1 MSYFERK
8 KRQYRYEKQWKLYG
22 ILVYVLHRKCDKNY
36 WEEGGIEETRQ
47 KRQRISRDGTASRDE
62 TISTDDTS
70 TDDITNTTALHT
82 DNCTM

>member
-8 KRQYRYEKQWKLYG
+8 KRQYRYEKIYG
-22 ILVYVLHRKCDKNY
+22 ISVYVLHRKRDKGY

-47 KRQRISRDGTASRDE
+47 KRQRISRDGTASRDA
-62 TISTDDTS
+62 DDTS
-70 TDDITNTTALHT
+70 TDDTTSTTALHT